1 MGQYS
6 NLLVI
11 VLLVA
16 VFWFV
21 AIRPQQQRAKQQK
34 AMLDA
39 LKPGDEI
46 VTIGGLFA
54 TVVEAGERVRVKVAD
69 GSELE
74 FAPQAISRVVPRGE
88 EQNAEPREDQGADRE
103 EPSSESA
110 AASSAESDEKAELDA

>member
-88 EQNAEPREDQGADRE
+88 EQNAELREDQDADRE
-103 EPSSESA
+103 EPSSKSA